1 MSTARLVGLNLVMWT
16 AGLVAFALFTW
27 SVAWLDAQ
35 PVEIPDAVEV
45 AAVPDAGLAT
55 ITAGTARS
63 ASAAREHLR
72 LGQRSAASH
81 ALDAAMRVA
90 EVGLETSHGDVKTA
104 FAIGEHA
111 IVQAREA
118 LHDGRAAAAMDHL
131 DEAATA
137 LEEVVEPAR
146 DMSVGVPPE
155 PVRPGWDGAVLINA
169 LGGTIG
175 EVQGVEMDGDQPVA
189 VVHVGGGNDVL
200 GLFEVGGETVRV
212 PADTLLW
219 GPRRSLG
226 NALVAA
232 PVESR
237 SLGQL
242 TAG

>member
-1 MSTARLVGLNLVMWT
+1 MSTARLLGLNLVMWT

-55 ITAGTARS
+55 LTAGATRS

-90 EVGLETSHGDVKTA
+90 EVGRETSHGEVKAA
-104 FAIGEHA
+104 FTVGEHA
-111 IVQAREA
+111 IVRAREA
-118 LHDGRAAAAMDHL
+118 LHDGDAGTAIDHL
-131 DEAATA
+131 EEAVTA
-137 LEEVVEPAR
+137 LDDAVEPAR
-146 DMSVGVPPE
+146 DITVPVPPQ
-155 PVRPGWDGAVLINA
+155 PVWSGWDGAVLVNA

-175 EVQGVEMDGDQPVA
+175 EVQGIETDGGEPVA
-189 VVHVGGGNDVL
+189 IVHVGGGNDVL
-200 GLFEVGGETVRV
+200 GLFELGGHTVRI
-212 PADTLLW
+212 PADRLLW
-219 GPRRSLG
+219 GPRRTLG
-226 NALVAA
+226 NALVAV

-237 SLGQL
+237 TVEQVA
-242 TAG
+242 AG